1 MTGHKG
7 YGMALL
13 HENLAGVLTG
23 ASISWQVLNWI
34 FDDQTKPTGHGAA
47 FIVINPEVMMP
58 LNKFFQR
65 VDDLIDEIHNSPSVN
80 ESEHILVPG
89 EMEWERREKAL
100 SEGIKMPSDVVSKMR
115 DLDKRIGLNTHWLA

>member
-1 MTGHKG
+1 
-7 YGMALL
+7 
-13 HENLAGVLTG
+13 
-23 ASISWQVLNWI
+23 
-34 FDDQTKPTGHGAA
+34 
-47 FIVINPEVMMP
+47 MMP

-89 EMEWERREKAL
+89 EREWKRREKAL